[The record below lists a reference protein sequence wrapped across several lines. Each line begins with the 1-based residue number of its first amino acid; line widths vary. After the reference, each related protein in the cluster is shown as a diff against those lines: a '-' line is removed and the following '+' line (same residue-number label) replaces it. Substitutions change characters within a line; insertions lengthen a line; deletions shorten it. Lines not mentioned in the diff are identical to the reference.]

1 PPRQRG
7 VHGSGEDL
15 RRSGRS
21 TLTSSSFFPNLFPF
35 LPNPPSGSTH
45 RPRYRYVAFRLGGA
59 RPFQR
64 EEVAAALRALSPRLW
79 LVQFNGGSGLVRT
92 TKLEK
97 DAAIR
102 ALNGV
107 DRVGGE
113 GVQVPTV
120 GTPGTIRADTR
131 DQLTANY

>member
-1 PPRQRG
+1 M
-7 VHGSGEDL
+7 
-15 RRSGRS
+15 
-21 TLTSSSFFPNLFPF
+21 
-35 LPNPPSGSTH
+35 STH

-92 TKLEK
+92 TNLEK

-102 ALNGV
+102 ALNGL
-107 DRVGGE
+107 DRVAGE
-113 GVQVPTV
+113 RVQVTTV
-120 GTPGTIRADTR
+120 GTSGTIRAATR
-131 DQLTANY
+131 NYLTSKDRARRGTAKEPL